1 MTIYEF
7 LFGPGNVTMSIAPML
22 LGGIASGVGSL
33 FSAFQSNSRR
43 KKAERERKR
52 MEKKISTLEANRQDI
67 INPYEDVRDL
77 SGDITNP
84 YANLQVATKA
94 SEFQADEAD
103 LSLAATLD
111 FLRQT
116 GGSAGGATA
125 VAQSALRSKAGISS
139 NLEQQEMQNQK
150 LMAQGQFQTQGLRL
164 SEGQRVQQAQA
175 AGKQFQFNAT
185 ENREMQQ
192 LNRASGMQEGWMQ
205 AEAAAQSGVDNA
217 IGGLFGTASSMA
229 AYGIFDS
236 LKKTP
241 Q

>member
-7 LFGPGNVTMSIAPML
+7 LFGPGNVSVAIAPML
-22 LGGIASGVGSL
+22 LGGIASGVGSI
-33 FSAFQSNSRR
+33 FSAFSSNSRR
-43 KKAERERKR
+43 RRAEREQRR
-52 MEKKISTLEANRQDI
+52 MEKKISTLEANRQTI

-94 SEFQADEAD
+94 SDFQADEAD
-103 LSLAATLD
+103 ISLASTLD

-116 GGSAGGATA
+116 GSSAGGATA
-125 VAQSALRSKAGISS
+125 IAQSALRSKAGISA

-150 LMAQGQFQTQGLRL
+150 LMAQGEFQAQTVRMG
-164 SEGQRVQQAQA
+164 EGQRVQQAQA
-175 AGKQFQFNAT
+175 AGKQFQFNAQ

-192 LNRASGMQEGWMQ
+192 LNRASAMQEGWME
-205 AEAAAQSGVDNA
+205 AGAAAQSGFDNA

-229 AYGIFDS
+229 AYGIFNS
-236 LKKTP
+236 LKKP